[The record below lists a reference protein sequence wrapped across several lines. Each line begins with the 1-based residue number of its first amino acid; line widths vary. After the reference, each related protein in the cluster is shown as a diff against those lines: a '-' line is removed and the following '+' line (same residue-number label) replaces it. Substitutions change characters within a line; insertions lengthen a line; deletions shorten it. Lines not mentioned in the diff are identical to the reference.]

1 MSHAS
6 TSSTTSKSIFSL
18 PHANNRLTLD
28 AVPRHDDLLQER
40 LHRKQRLAAAYRLFA
55 QYGFEVGLAG
65 HFTARDPIE
74 TEHYWINPLGVPF
87 SQISVSQL
95 LRVDSQGQVVEGEGL
110 LNTSALDLHYGL
122 QHARPEVV
130 GIAHLHGFYGRTWSS
145 LGQLFDPITAEAGA
159 FIGDQA
165 IFRRHDLR
173 KTDGT
178 LEQDR
183 DIVTGAF
190 VDSFAGNNLL
200 FWQNHGVWT
209 VGETVE
215 SAAWRFILA
224 EDVARSHLLA
234 RAAGVPIIPQLEPA
248 SAEGRA
254 RNELFSWLNFQPLWD
269 EIIARQPD
277 LLA

>member
-6 TSSTTSKSIFSL
+6 TFSKSIFSL
-18 PHANNRLTLD
+18 PHSNNRLTLD

-40 LHRKQRLAAAYRLFA
+40 LHRKQRLAASYRLFA

-110 LNTSALDLHYGL
+110 LNTSALELHYGL
-122 QHARPEVV
+122 QQARPEVV

-159 FIGDQA
+159 FVGDQA

-173 KTDGT
+173 KADGT

-183 DIVTGAF
+183 DLVTGAF
-190 VDSFAGNNLL
+190 VDSFASNNLL

-234 RAAGVPIIPQLEPA
+234 RAAGVPIIPQVEPA
-248 SAEGRA
+248 SVQGRA